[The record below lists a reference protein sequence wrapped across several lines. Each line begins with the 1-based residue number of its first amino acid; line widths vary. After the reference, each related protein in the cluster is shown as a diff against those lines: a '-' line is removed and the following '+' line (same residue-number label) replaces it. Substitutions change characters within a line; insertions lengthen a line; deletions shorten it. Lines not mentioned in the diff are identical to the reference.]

1 MLYTKYFSGIIRQY
15 GRPNLS
21 DEQFRK
27 FMNIVH
33 LEGRIAGINTIKRAL
48 QDTHEAHRFDVE
60 HYNVSKKLTELTGN
74 LPPEKLKEHLFR

>member
-1 MLYTKYFSGIIRQY
+1 MIYTRYFSGIINQY

-21 DEQFRK
+21 DAQFRK

-48 QDTHEAHRFDVE
+48 KDTHEAHRFDVE

-74 LPPEKLKEHLFR
+74 LPPEKLNETIVP